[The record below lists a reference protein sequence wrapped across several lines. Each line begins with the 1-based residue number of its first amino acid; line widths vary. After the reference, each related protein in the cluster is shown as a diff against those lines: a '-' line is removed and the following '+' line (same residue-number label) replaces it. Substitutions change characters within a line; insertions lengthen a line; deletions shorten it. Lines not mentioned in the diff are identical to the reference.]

1 LIIRYCYQNTY
12 FCLVLETLSGRF
24 ANSRFIARP
33 DKFSGLDTK
42 FEIKSVTGKYIAIA
56 LGAAVTLF
64 ILWYLRSIIF
74 FILVSFVL
82 SLVGRPVVDL
92 LDKLKYNSLKVPRAL
107 SALLALLIL
116 WGAVLLF
123 FRIFVPI
130 IAFQASE
137 LANINADAVIRNLD
151 EPIQQLESF
160 MLRFELDAFRDVSIT
175 EFFSDKLNSV
185 LNIDFF
191 TGIFRSLATLLG
203 NIFIAAFAISF
214 MTFFFLK
221 DDRLFLEGILIFIPT
236 EHERAVRHVMSSI
249 KYLLMRYFI
258 GILLQITFIII
269 LITIGMLIV
278 GIRFNNALV
287 IGLLV
292 GVFNVIPYI
301 GPVIGATFGIFIGIV
316 THLELS
322 FYTDM
327 LPLLGYM
334 LIVFGCVQLI
344 DNMVFQPLIYAS
356 SVHAHPMEIFLVLMI
371 AGSTAGILGM
381 FLAIPAYTV
390 IRVIAK
396 EFFNNFKLVKRLTE
410 KI

>member
-1 LIIRYCYQNTY
+1 MD
-12 FCLVLETLSGRF
+12 
-24 ANSRFIARP
+24 P
-33 DKFSGLDTK
+33 K
-42 FEIKSVTGKYIAIA
+42 FEIKSGTGKYIAIV

-64 ILWYLRSIIF
+64 IIWYLRSIIF
-74 FILVSFVL
+74 YILVSFVL

-92 LDKLKYNSLKVPRAL
+92 LDKLKYNNIKVPRAL
-107 SALLALLIL
+107 SALLGLAML
-116 WGAVLLF
+116 WGALLLF

-130 IAFQASE
+130 LAFQASE
-137 LANINADAVIRNLD
+137 LANVNTEAVIRNLD
-151 EPIQQLESF
+151 EPIQQIESF
-160 MLRFELDAFRDVSIT
+160 MLRLELDAFRDISIP

-185 LNIDFF
+185 LSVDFF
-191 TGIFRSLATLLG
+191 TGIFSSLAKLLG

-221 DDRLFLEGILIFIPT
+221 DDRLFLEGILIFVPT
-236 EHERAVRHVMSSI
+236 VHERAVRHVISSI
-249 KYLLMRYFI
+249 RYLLMRYFI

-278 GIRFNNALV
+278 GLRFNNALV

-301 GPVIGATFGIFIGIV
+301 GPVIGATLGIFIGIV

-334 LIVFGCVQLI
+334 LIVFMSVQLI
-344 DNMVFQPLIYAS
+344 DNMLFQPLIYAS

>member
-1 LIIRYCYQNTY
+1 MFIFECFIRICQGS
-12 FCLVLETLSGRF
+12 CKHRV
-24 ANSRFIARP
+24 IAGP
-33 DKFSGLDTK
+33 DKCIELDK
-42 FEIKSVTGKYIAIA
+42 KPEIKSGTGKYIAIA
-56 LGAAVTLF
+56 LGAAVIIF
-64 ILWYLRSIIF
+64 IIWYLKSIIF
-74 FILVSFVL
+74 YILVSFVL
-82 SLVGRPVVDL
+82 SLIGRPVVDL
-92 LDKLKYNSLKVPRAL
+92 LDRLKYKKIRVPRAL
-107 SALLALLIL
+107 SALLGLLML
-116 WGAVLLF
+116 WGIVLLF
-123 FRIFVPI
+123 FWIFIPI

-137 LANINADAVIRNLD
+137 LANINADAVISNLD
-151 EPIQQLESF
+151 EPIQQLEAF
-160 MLRFELDAFRDVSIT
+160 MQRLELDVFRDMSIT
-175 EFFSDKLNSV
+175 EFVSDKLNSV
-185 LNIDFF
+185 LSIDFF
-191 TGIFRSLATLLG
+191 TGIFSSLAMLLG

-221 DDRLFLEGILIFIPT
+221 DDRLFLEGVLIFVPT
-236 EHERAVRHVMSSI
+236 EHERAVKHAMSSI
-249 KYLLMRYFI
+249 RYLLMRYFI
-258 GILLQITFIII
+258 GILLQITCIII
-269 LITIGMLIV
+269 LITIGMLIA

-301 GPVIGATFGIFIGIV
+301 GPVIGATLGIFLGIV

-322 FYTDM
+322 FYTEM

-334 LIVFGCVQLI
+334 LIVFGSVQLI
-344 DNMVFQPLIYAS
+344 DNMAFQPLIYAS

-390 IRVIAK
+390 LRVFAK

>member
-1 LIIRYCYQNTY
+1 MENQP
-12 FCLVLETLSGRF
+12 EAKSG
-24 ANSRFIARP
+24 
-33 DKFSGLDTK
+33 
-42 FEIKSVTGKYIAIA
+42 VVKYIALI
-56 LGAAVTLF
+56 LGAIITIF
-64 ILWYLRSIIF
+64 IIWYLRSLIF

-82 SLVGRPVVDL
+82 SLIGRPIVDL
-92 LDKLKYNSLKVPRAL
+92 LDRVKYERFRVPRIL
-107 SALLALLIL
+107 SAFLGVVVL
-116 WGAVLLF
+116 WGALLLF
-123 FRIFVPI
+123 FRVFIPI

-137 LANINADAVIRNLD
+137 LSTVNTEAVMGNLD
-151 EPIQQLESF
+151 EPIQQLEGF
-160 MLRFELDAFRDVSIT
+160 MQRLELDAFRDLSIT
-175 EFFSDKLNSV
+175 EFISEKLNSI

-191 TGIFRSLATLLG
+191 TNIFGSLAKLLG
-203 NIFIAAFAISF
+203 NIFIAAFAITF

-221 DDRLFLEGILIFIPT
+221 DDRLFLEGLLIFVPT
-236 EHERAVRHVMSSI
+236 EHERAVRHAMSSI

-278 GIRFNNALV
+278 GIKFNNALV

-301 GPVIGATFGIFIGIV
+301 GPVIGATLGIFIGIV
-316 THLELS
+316 THLEMA
-322 FYTDM
+322 FYAEM

-334 LIVFGCVQLI
+334 LIVFACVQLI

-371 AGSTAGILGM
+371 AGSTAGIVGM

-390 IRVIAK
+390 IRVFAK

>member
-1 LIIRYCYQNTY
+1 MENQPEAR
-12 FCLVLETLSGRF
+12 SG
-24 ANSRFIARP
+24 
-33 DKFSGLDTK
+33 
-42 FEIKSVTGKYIAIA
+42 VVKYIALI
-56 LGAAVTLF
+56 LGAIITIF
-64 ILWYLRSIIF
+64 IIWYLRSLIF

-82 SLVGRPVVDL
+82 SLVGRPIVDL
-92 LDKLKYNSLKVPRAL
+92 LDRVKYERFRVPRIL
-107 SALLALLIL
+107 SAFLGVVVL
-116 WGAVLLF
+116 WGALLLF
-123 FRIFVPI
+123 FRVFIPI

-137 LANINADAVIRNLD
+137 LSTVNTEAVMGNLD
-151 EPIQQLESF
+151 EPIQQLEGF
-160 MLRFELDAFRDVSIT
+160 MQRLELDAFRDLSIT
-175 EFFSDKLNSV
+175 EFISEKLNSI

-191 TGIFRSLATLLG
+191 TNIFGSLAKLLG
-203 NIFIAAFAISF
+203 NIFIAAFAITF

-221 DDRLFLEGILIFIPT
+221 DDRLFLEGLLIFVPT
-236 EHERAVRHVMSSI
+236 EHERAVRHAMSSI

-278 GIRFNNALV
+278 GIKFNNALV

-301 GPVIGATFGIFIGIV
+301 GPVIGATLGIFIGIV
-316 THLELS
+316 THLEMA
-322 FYTDM
+322 FYAEM

-334 LIVFGCVQLI
+334 LIVFACVQLI

-371 AGSTAGILGM
+371 AGSTAGIVGM

-390 IRVIAK
+390 IRVFAK

>member
-1 LIIRYCYQNTY
+1 MENQP
-12 FCLVLETLSGRF
+12 EAKSG
-24 ANSRFIARP
+24 
-33 DKFSGLDTK
+33 
-42 FEIKSVTGKYIAIA
+42 VVKYIALI
-56 LGAAVTLF
+56 LGAIITIF
-64 ILWYLRSIIF
+64 IIWYLRSLIF

-82 SLVGRPVVDL
+82 SLVGRPIVDL
-92 LDKLKYNSLKVPRAL
+92 LDRVKYERFRVPRIL
-107 SALLALLIL
+107 SALLGVVVL
-116 WGAVLLF
+116 WGALLLF
-123 FRIFVPI
+123 FRVFIPI

-137 LANINADAVIRNLD
+137 LSTVNTEVVMGNLD
-151 EPIQQLESF
+151 EPIQQLEGF
-160 MLRFELDAFRDVSIT
+160 MQRLELDAFRDLSIT
-175 EFFSDKLNSV
+175 EFISEKLNSI

-191 TGIFRSLATLLG
+191 TNIFGSLAKLLG
-203 NIFIAAFAISF
+203 NIFIAAFAITF

-221 DDRLFLEGILIFIPT
+221 DDRLFLEGLLIFVPT
-236 EHERAVRHVMSSI
+236 EHERAVRHAMSSI

-278 GIRFNNALV
+278 GIKFNNALV

-301 GPVIGATFGIFIGIV
+301 GPVIGATLGIFIGIV
-316 THLELS
+316 THLEMA
-322 FYTDM
+322 FYAEM

-334 LIVFGCVQLI
+334 LIVFACVQLI

-371 AGSTAGILGM
+371 AGSTAGIVGM

-390 IRVIAK
+390 IRVFAK

>member
-1 LIIRYCYQNTY
+1 MENQPE
-12 FCLVLETLSGRF
+12 VKSG
-24 ANSRFIARP
+24 
-33 DKFSGLDTK
+33 
-42 FEIKSVTGKYIAIA
+42 VVKYIALI
-56 LGAAVTLF
+56 LGAVITIF
-64 ILWYLRSIIF
+64 IIWYLRSLIF
-74 FILVSFVL
+74 FILISFVL
-82 SLVGRPVVDL
+82 SLVGRPIVDL
-92 LDKLKYNSLKVPRAL
+92 LDRVKYKRFRVPRIL
-107 SALLALLIL
+107 SALLGVVVL
-116 WGAVLLF
+116 WGALLLF
-123 FRIFVPI
+123 FRVFLPI

-137 LANINADAVIRNLD
+137 LSTINTEAVMGNLD
-151 EPIQQLESF
+151 EPIQQMEMF
-160 MLRFELDAFRDVSIT
+160 MQRLELDAFRDLSIT
-175 EFFSDKLNSV
+175 EFISEKLNSI

-191 TGIFRSLATLLG
+191 TNIFGSLAKLLG
-203 NIFIAAFAISF
+203 NIFIAAFAITF

-221 DDRLFLEGILIFIPT
+221 DDRLFLEGLLIFVPT

-278 GIRFNNALV
+278 GIKFNNALV

-301 GPVIGATFGIFIGIV
+301 GPVIGATLGIFIGIV
-316 THLELS
+316 THLEMA
-322 FYTDM
+322 FYVEM
-327 LPLLGYM
+327 LPMLGYM
-334 LIVFGCVQLI
+334 LIVFACVQLI

-371 AGSTAGILGM
+371 AGSTAGIVGM

-390 IRVIAK
+390 IRVFAK